1 MRILVAVV
9 CAASLGL
16 AQTPS
21 GEAILKRVDEN
32 MGSDTKVSIGQ
43 MRVKERREMRTIRM
57 KSWLK
62 GMTSSFTEFLDPPRE
77 KGTKMLK
84 LDEQLWTY
92 TPSTDRTIL
101 ISGHMLRQ
109 SVMGS
114 DLSYQDLLEDPKLL
128 PAYEP
133 AVVGEEVLLDRPCWV
148 LSLTSRGGDVA
159 YYSRKIWVDKERF
172 LVMKEDR
179 FARSG
184 KLLKTTIVNKVAL
197 VSGKWVS
204 SEIEVKDALKT
215 GGGTEFVV
223 EEVQFNVDIPDHFF
237 TKAALRR

>member
-1 MRILVAVV
+1 MRLLVTIALSVT
-9 CAASLGL
+9 CCL
-16 AQTPS
+16 AQTPP
-21 GEAILKRVDEN
+21 GNDILKRVDEN

-43 MRVKERREMRTIRM
+43 MRVQERRESRTVKM
-57 KSWLK
+57 KSWLR
-62 GMTSSFTEFLDPPRE
+62 GMKDSFTEFLEPPRE

-84 LDEQLWTY
+84 LDNQLWTY

-114 DLSYQDLLEDPKLL
+114 DLSYQDLLEDPKLQ
-128 PAYEP
+128 PMYE
-133 AVVGEEVLLDRPCWV
+133 ATVIGEENVLERPCWV
-148 LSLTSRGGDVA
+148 LSLASKGSDVA
-159 YYSRKIWVDKERF
+159 YHSRKIWVDRERF

-184 KLLKTTIVNKVAL
+184 KLLKTTVVKKVVEVN
-197 VSGKWVS
+197 GKWVS
-204 SEIEVKDALKT
+204 SEIVVKDALKS

-223 EEVQFNVDIPDHFF
+223 EDVQFNVAIPDYFF
-237 TKAALRR
+237 TKAALRK

>member
-1 MRILVAVV
+1 MRILVAIV
-9 CAASLGL
+9 CFASLGL
-16 AQTPS
+16 AQTPP
-21 GEAILKRVDEN
+21 GEAILKRVDQN
-32 MGSDTKVSIGQ
+32 MDSDTKVSVGQ
-43 MRVKERREMRTIRM
+43 MRVKERREVRTIRM

-84 LDEQLWTY
+84 LDNQLWTY

-114 DLSYQDLLEDPKLL
+114 DLSYQDLLEDPKLV

-133 AVVGEEVLLDRPCWV
+133 AVVGEEVLQERPCWV

-159 YYSRKIWVDKERF
+159 YHSRKIWVDKERF

-184 KLLKTTIVNKVAL
+184 KLLKTTLVNKVAL
-197 VSGKWVS
+197 VNGKWVS

-215 GGGTEFVV
+215 GGGTEFIL